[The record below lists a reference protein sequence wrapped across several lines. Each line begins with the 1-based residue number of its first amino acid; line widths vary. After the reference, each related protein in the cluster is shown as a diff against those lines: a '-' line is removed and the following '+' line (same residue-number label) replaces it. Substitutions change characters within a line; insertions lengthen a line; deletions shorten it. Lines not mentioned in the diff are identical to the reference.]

1 VEVMMQNNFNNMK
14 RVEALVINQK
24 SLQSIAEIMRPIQKD
39 FNEDLKLGEKYNNS
53 LVQKLNTSIK
63 FKANVQH
70 KQFQAIQDMKVPVK
84 MLPRR
89 KPSGQ
94 YSSQKR

>member
-1 VEVMMQNNFNNMK
+1 MK
-14 RVEALVINQK
+14 RVEAFVINQK
-24 SLQSIAEIMRPIQKD
+24 GLQNIAEIMRPIQKD
-39 FNEDLKLGEKYNNS
+39 FNEDLKLGEKYSNS

-70 KQFQAIQDMKVPVK
+70 EQFQAIQEFKVATK
-84 MLPRR
+84 KLPRR

-94 YSSQKR
+94 S